1 MSYRNPQQYVDTT
14 SAQHF
19 QNLQSTIAGSFANVA
34 KSFAE
39 DQRRIQAENKQRDK
53 ENKLIKKGVSKEVS
67 FLNRTLYSTDNK
79 YPEVDFAEL
88 YNPLV
93 KEFEDLS
100 LKVEMGT
107 SENPAADK
115 TRLDQIYASV
125 TGITDTLGNL
135 VSFTEDYDEKMDNL
149 NKPGGVY
156 GGGMD
161 PNVNLGLNIFMQKLP
176 GKRVPRFENGDMNK
190 FVWDIYDDK
199 GELVQ
204 TLSKQ
209 RLDQI
214 SKGIDEMVTII
225 PKTEKDLTAVQKANP
240 NIFQT
245 EQNTKTGEMLPN
257 GKINDKFLGKSK
269 NVYFAKGDTR
279 KQYYTSNK
287 EVNKY
292 DEGGIIFDPNFNATM
307 DSEIAS
313 TLGEGETDKSAI
325 ALHNTQFNK
334 VKYTKEDFLNN
345 PTFKDKGWTEETLP
359 QFIKDVI
366 EDKENDGFEF
376 DIDGNLDED
385 EQAVFNVAYKKNF
398 LDKKVP
404 NYMQGE
410 EQFEVKI
417 PEGKTESTPAIQEQ
431 RDLAIYLQKTTL
443 PLFTSIDDSTKLIE
457 EINKFVPVDISKD
470 VKFGK
475 DGKSMEIGTGKNKV
489 LITSNMTQAQIKSK
503 ILRAT
508 GMSPGLVSKIDFSS
522 EAGLLANFDEELT
535 RMAEKRTNND
545 LDIEQYKIN

>member
-53 ENKLIKKGVSKEVS
+53 ENKLIKKGVQKEVS

-88 YNPLV
+88 YNPLI

-107 SENPAADK
+107 SENPTADK

-149 NKPGGVY
+149 NKPGGIY

-190 FVWDIYDDK
+190 FVWDIYDEQ

-204 TLSKQ
+204 TFSKQ

-225 PKTEKDLTAVQKANP
+225 PKTEKDLTAVQEANP

-245 EQNTKTGEMLPN
+245 EQDAKTGKMLPN
-257 GKINDKFLGKSK
+257 GKINDNFLGKSK

-279 KQYYTSNK
+279 TNR

-292 DEGGIIFDPNFNATM
+292 GEGGIIFDPNFNATM
-307 DSEIAS
+307 DSVIAS
-313 TLGEGETDKSAI
+313 TLGEGETDRSAI

-359 QFIKDVI
+359 QFIKDII

-404 NYMQGE
+404 NYI
-410 EQFEVKI
+410 EVII
-417 PEGKTESTPAIQEQ
+417 PDTDKPSEAEIKRQNQKNTLKTLAD
-431 RDLAIYLQKTTL
+431 DLLT
-443 PLFTSIDDSTKLIE
+443 FDSKSLRPGM
-457 EINKFVPVDISKD
+457 VSGVGSKD
-470 VKFGK
+470 IVPDELFQQELLKIGPGFTYKQIIKEDNK
-475 DGKSMEIGTGKNKV
+475 DFINLKVIGAPDSDAV
-489 LITSNMTQAQIKSK
+489 QIP
-503 ILRAT
+503 L
-508 GMSPGLVSKIDFSS
+508 
-522 EAGLLANFDEELT
+522 AGLTDVALKKAMYIIAGGKKTDDAYKKLGT
-535 RMAEKRTNND
+535 EKEKETKD
-545 LDIEQYKIN
+545 PYDIFARN

>member
-19 QNLQSTIAGSFANVA
+19 QNLQSTISQSFSNVA
-34 KSFAE
+34 KSYAE
-39 DQRRIQAENKQRDK
+39 DQRRIQADNKKRDK
-53 ENKLIKKGVSKEVS
+53 ENKLIKKGVQKEVS
-67 FLNRTLYSTDNK
+67 ILNRTLYSTDNK
-79 YPEVDFAEL
+79 YPEVDFGEL
-88 YNPLV
+88 YNPLI

-107 SENPAADK
+107 SEDPTADR
-115 TRLDQIYASV
+115 TRLDQIYSSV

-135 VSFTEDYDEKMDNL
+135 VSFTENYDEKMDNL
-149 NKPGGVY
+149 NKPGGIY

-161 PNVNLGLNIFMQKLP
+161 PNVNLGLNIMMQKLP
-176 GKRVPRFENGDMNK
+176 GKRVPRYVDGNMSK
-190 FVWDIYDDK
+190 FVWDVYDDQ

-204 TLSKQ
+204 TFSKQ
-209 RLDQI
+209 RLDQLAN
-214 SKGIDEMVTII
+214 GIDEMVTII
-225 PKTEKDLTAVQKANP
+225 PKTDKDLIAIKDANP
-240 NIFQT
+240 NIFKL
-245 EQNTKTGEMLPN
+245 EMDKKTQKMLPSN
-257 GKINDKFLGKSK
+257 KIQEAFLGKSK

-292 DEGGIIFDPNFNATM
+292 DEGGIIFDSNFNVTM

-313 TLGEGETDKSAI
+313 TLGEGETDSSAI

-334 VKYTKEDFLNN
+334 VEYTKEDFLNN

-376 DIDGNLDED
+376 DIDGNLNED
-385 EQAVFNVAYKKNF
+385 EQAIFNVAYKKDF

-404 NYMQGE
+404 NFVIGE
-410 EQFEVKI
+410 EQFEVKT
-417 PEGKTESTPAIQEQ
+417 PQGKTGTTPAIQEQ

-443 PLFTSIDDSTKLIE
+443 PLFTSIDESTKLIE

-475 DGKSMEIGTGKNKV
+475 DGKSMEIGSGKNKV
-489 LITSNMTQAQIKSK
+489 LITSNMNQSQIKSK

-508 GMSPGLVSKIDFSS
+508 GMSPSLIGKIDFSS

-535 RMAEKRTNND
+535 RLANDKTKDD
-545 LDIEQYKIN
+545 LDIEQYKVN